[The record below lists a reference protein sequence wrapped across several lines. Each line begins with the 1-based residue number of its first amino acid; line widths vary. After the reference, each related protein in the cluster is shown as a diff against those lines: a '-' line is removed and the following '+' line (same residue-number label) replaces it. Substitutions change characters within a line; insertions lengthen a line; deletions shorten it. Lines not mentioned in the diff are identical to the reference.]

1 MKDELFMQRAIELAT
16 LGSGQVA
23 PNPMVGAVI
32 VHEGRIIGEGYHQ
45 IFGGPHAEVNAI
57 NSVKNKAL
65 LTESTMYVTLE
76 PCAHY
81 GKTPPCCDLLIQH
94 QFKRVVIG
102 TKDPFAKV
110 NGLGIEKMHGAGITI
125 ELGILED
132 DCLELNKRFFC
143 FHQKKRPYIILKWAQ
158 TKDGYL
164 DKPRKEHE
172 SGINWITQPET
183 KSLVHKWRSEEQAIL
198 VGINTILNDNPSLTT
213 REIKGKNPLRI
224 VIDKSLQTPKTSAIL
239 DNSAPTLIY
248 NQLKSELTGTVE
260 YKKLDNLNLSEI
272 LKDLHTRNIL
282 SLIVEGGSKTLQS
295 FISEHLWD
303 EARVLIGIINFNEG
317 LKAPELDLRPLK
329 QFEFGQDQLL
339 IYKNK

>member
-32 VHEGRIIGEGYHQ
+32 VHEGKVIGEGYHHVY
-45 IFGGPHAEVNAI
+45 GGPHAEVNAV
-57 NSVKNKAL
+57 NSVENKAL
-65 LTESTMYVTLE
+65 LAESTIYVTLE
-76 PCAHY
+76 PCAHH

-102 TKDPFAKV
+102 TKDPFAQV
-110 NGLGIEKMHGAGITI
+110 NGLGIEKIQAAGISI
-125 ELGILED
+125 DVGILEN

-164 DKPRKEHE
+164 DKPRNKCEI
-172 SGINWITQPET
+172 GINWITQPET

-198 VGINTILNDNPSLTT
+198 IGVNTVLNDNPSLTT
-213 REIKGKNPLRI
+213 REIHGKNPLRI
-224 VIDKSLQTPKTSAIL
+224 VIDKSLQTPETSAIL
-239 DNSAPTLIY
+239 DNAAPTLIY
-248 NQLKSELTGTVE
+248 NQVKNERIGNVE
-260 YKKLDNLNLSEI
+260 YKRLEYLSLSEI

-282 SLIVEGGSKTLQS
+282 SLIVEGGAKTLQS

-303 EARVLIGIINFNEG
+303 EARVLIGNINFNEG
-317 LKAPELDLRPLK
+317 LKAPELYLNPLK
-329 QFEFGQDQLL
+329 QLEFGQDQLL
-339 IYKNK
+339 IFKNK